1 MESKLFLEVYEYGPD
16 FDIAS
21 TLSEIHHQICQGEWD
36 GLIWVRNATEKSPSG
51 YFLKDHCNTYLNLV
65 YSGSW
70 IWLSRLQRFL
80 VSWIIGVIKKKNDK
94 QKTHA
99 TFFKAILCI
108 QLAWCTNLLKVS
120 EPHWGCSVLCSDYID
135 IFVELNELLEC
146 WAYSQHQMQ
155 LRNATHILL
164 PQWKCGVASWRKS
177 WSKSSL
183 VTTRQGAYILLW
195 QRSLNEGPT
204 LVRTRSL
211 QKHGKYSPSRAAR
224 GDMSHLPGVIPN
236 SQHQRLQDFK
246 IHKFWW
252 RRSPDFTMCMQW
264 YWCPTCF
271 CSSDGC

>member
-1 MESKLFLEVYEYGPD
+1 MESKLSLKIYEYDPD

-21 TLSEIHHQICQGEWD
+21 TFKWYTPPNLSRRVRWI
-36 GLIWVRNATEKSPSG
+36 IWVRNATEKSPSG
-51 YFLKDHCNTYLNLV
+51 YFLKDHCYTYLNLV
-65 YSGSW
+65 HFGSW
-70 IWLSRLQRFL
+70 IWLRTFIVGSRTSTFPGFL
-80 VSWIIGVIKKKNDK
+80 NHRSYLKKKNDK

-164 PQWKCGVASWRKS
+164 PQWKCGVASWCKS

-195 QRSLNEGPT
+195 QGAWMKGP
-204 LVRTRSL
+204 L
-211 QKHGKYSPSRAAR
+211 
-224 GDMSHLPGVIPN
+224 
-236 SQHQRLQDFK
+236 
-246 IHKFWW
+246 
-252 RRSPDFTMCMQW
+252 
-264 YWCPTCF
+264 
-271 CSSDGC
+271 